1 MAQQRQVLA
10 SKPEDRSAFDPRT
23 HTAAHRIN
31 KVWQLFKKKIKTEI
45 TAERFKDKL
54 TLLLALIILDM
65 IKKIFFQKRI
75 ISLKK

>member
-10 SKPEDRSAFDPRT
+10 SKSEDRSAFDPRT
-23 HTAAHRIN
+23 HTTAHRIN

-45 TAERFKDKL
+45 TAERFKDKFSS
-54 TLLLALIILDM
+54 LISSYYSGHDQ
-65 IKKIFFQKRI
+65 IFFSKRN